1 MSKLCIRRVLASTD
15 DSMLKAPEQQDID
28 QSVQQSLLTIEAV
41 AAAADKGYADH
52 SMNIN
57 AVHCLGE

>member
-1 MSKLCIRRVLASTD
+1 
-15 DSMLKAPEQQDID
+15 MLKAPEQQDID